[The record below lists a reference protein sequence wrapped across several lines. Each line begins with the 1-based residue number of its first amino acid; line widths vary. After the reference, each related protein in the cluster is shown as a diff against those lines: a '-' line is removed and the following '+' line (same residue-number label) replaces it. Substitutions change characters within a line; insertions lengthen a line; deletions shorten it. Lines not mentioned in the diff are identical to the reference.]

1 MDTQTT
7 ILVPLDHSPQSIA
20 AFGYAKVI
28 AKATGSNLTLLYVIE
43 EPGFFTKSKIKKD
56 LKEDIRKEA
65 KNSLEKVIN
74 EDEELK
80 NKSIQ
85 ATPMIKEGKVY
96 KKIIE
101 ASQELK
107 PDFIIMGRSDESDF
121 KKNITG
127 TNTHH
132 IVGEAEIPVITIKGA
147 NEITTKDHILLPLD
161 LTHPVEEK
169 LAKAIEI
176 ARYFNAHLSVLSVLQ
191 STWLSKRI
199 KAQKCLSRIENIL
212 KKYEVSC
219 DTKLIVNKKQPVHD
233 LIINYAKDIDVDLI
247 MVMTQQEKEIHKFFI
262 GSTAQE
268 IINDADRPVIS
279 ILPHPQIK
287 LENVHYIFKN
297 VLDPLHVYKS

>member
-1 MDTQTT
+1 MDTQST
-7 ILVPLDHSPQSIA
+7 ILVPLDHSPQSLA

-28 AKATGSNLTLLYVIE
+28 AKATDCSLTLLYVIE
-43 EPGFFTKSKIKKD
+43 EPGFFTKTKIKKD
-56 LKEDIRKEA
+56 QKEEIRKEA
-65 KNSLEKVIN
+65 ISSLQKVID
-74 EDEELK
+74 EDKELK

-85 ATPMIKEGKVY
+85 ATPMVKEGKVY

-101 ASQELK
+101 TAQEIK

-132 IVGEAEIPVITIKGA
+132 IVSEAQAPVITIKGIQ
-147 NEITTKDHILLPLD
+147 EITTKEHILLPLD
-161 LTHPVEEK
+161 LTNPIEEK

-176 ARYFNAHLSVLSVLQ
+176 ARYFNAHLSILSVLQ
-191 STWLSKRI
+191 SRWLSKRI

-233 LIINYAKDIDVDLI
+233 LIIKYAKEIDVDLI

-279 ILPHPQIK
+279 ILPHPEIK

-297 VLDPLHVYKS
+297 VLDPLHVYK